1 MTSILQEDGR
11 YGAEAKAVLASPPFA
26 PLAASGAPILLAV
39 ETPARVVA
47 ATDAA
52 LALFGVDAPE
62 ALTARIFAGNE
73 PGARRLGEL
82 ARSLLPGA
90 APRLERLRFF
100 FGPIAEQVTVLC
112 QRVAGGRGADFRGG
126 DAWRAP
132 QSAAARAPVGAADAA
147 HRRGRD
153 GGGLR
158 ARTARSRRR
167 SRRSRPLRSR
177 RRRRRDR

>member
-62 ALTARIFAGNE
+62 ALTARVFAGNE

-112 QRVAGGRGADFRGG
+112 QRIAGAGSRFSWWRCLACAPTCCGR
-126 DAWRAP
+126 
-132 QSAAARAPVGAADAA
+132 
-147 HRRGRD
+147 
-153 GGGLR
+153 R
-158 ARTARSRRR
+158 AR
-167 SRRSRPLRSR
+167 PR
-177 RRRRRDR
+177 RRRCASSRP